1 MKMSKIGDFRLKR
14 LDNDPDIVYNMS
26 MSKTPSNRIL
36 PFPILILPTTRE
48 EGCLIAAGRLV
59 VTSDQYDR
67 QLETMKSRAAEYAQ
81 KFDTT
86 VWIEFYKLNQD
97 GTMCLIED
105 DAGDS
110 LEKLLS
116 VSED

>member
-1 MKMSKIGDFRLKR
+1 
-14 LDNDPDIVYNMS
+14 
-26 MSKTPSNRIL
+26 
-36 PFPILILPTTRE
+36 
-48 EGCLIAAGRLV
+48 
-59 VTSDQYDR
+59 
-67 QLETMKSRAAEYAQ
+67 MKSRAAEYAQ